1 MGCLE
6 HGMALKFIIW
16 STTEPTV
23 ALICACLPPMRK
35 LFAARVAKVSSYVS
49 PIRLDLRNPRPDEST
64 SKVELSRAHR
74 NLANESSVPS
84 SRISSMS
91 SKLENSHPSSVKDSR
106 IENAASMDDLQEET
120 RLGHHVRMI
129 NSTDFSAD
137 SKDQMP
143 PGFKASETSR
153 EVRSSWSESGSN
165 TLSINECDV
174 SSARSKYEVT
184 VRKPG

>member
-1 MGCLE
+1 MT
-6 HGMALKFIIW
+6 LKFIIW

-35 LFAARVAKVSSYVS
+35 LFAARVVKVSSYVS
-49 PIRLDLRNPRPDEST
+49 PIRLDLRNPRSDEST

-74 NLANESSVPS
+74 NLANESSVPP

-91 SKLENSHPSSVKDSR
+91 SKLENSQRSSVKDSR
-106 IENAASMDDLQEET
+106 IENAASIDNLQEET
-120 RLGHHVRMI
+120 RLGHHIKLI
-129 NSTDFSAD
+129 NSTDSDAYFRG
-137 SKDQMP
+137 QMP

-165 TLSINECDV
+165 TMLSINQCDV

-184 VRKPG
+184 VKEPG